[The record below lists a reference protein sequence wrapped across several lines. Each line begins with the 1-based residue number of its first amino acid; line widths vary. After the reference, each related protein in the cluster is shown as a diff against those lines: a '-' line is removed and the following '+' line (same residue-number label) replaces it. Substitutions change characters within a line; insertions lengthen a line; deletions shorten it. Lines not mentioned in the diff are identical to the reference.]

1 VSAGALHIE
10 RFPLHERGRV
20 GFCVL
25 TLLMNRVRCC
35 GKGRRRIEDVVARVL
50 KLAAQHRQ
58 IDVEQAPLPRAHLA
72 GDNHGLGVGAIHQ
85 RYDRPRHLVDM
96 R

>member
-10 RFPLHERGRV
+10 RFPSHERGQV

-25 TLLMNRVRCC
+25 TLLMNCVSCC
-35 GKGRRRIEDVVARVL
+35 GTGRRRIEDVVARVL

-72 GDNHGLGVGAIHQ
+72 SDNHGLDVGAIHQ
-85 RYDRPRHLVDM
+85 RYGRPRHLVD
-96 R
+96 RR